1 MKRALILS
9 IALGSTIL
17 FSAVA
22 HADQLSLNTFGRET
36 GLQISTQETQSIWS
50 QLTALGTNQFLGG
63 TIGSF
68 KLDESSMIAGAK
80 AIGTV
85 EFDNFLRTGKLNSS
99 NPDLAN
105 ILSEV
110 MSKGAGFDFSS
121 MINSYTPNGGA
132 LSNQASANI
141 TGGGSA
147 SSADGMCSPDVAQSL
162 VDQGN
167 QHVNERV
174 EIASSEEFGFSDLKQ
189 ATGGTTGFAGMS
201 CMDKLFQNAGS
212 DILFKP
218 PSLGSLT
225 SQINSWSCDRAVGVA
240 EQIAGAFGADGFQ
253 TAAHGGFQADFTM
266 GEAQEM
272 NPLNNFRLSSSD
284 IFGNSFAQFDSL
296 KDNDIKERTNIGRLF
311 R

>member
-1 MKRALILS
+1 MKRSIIFTFAL
-9 IALGSTIL
+9 ASTIL
-17 FSAVA
+17 FSIGAQA
-22 HADQLSLNTFGRET
+22 SDLALKTFERET
-36 GLQISTQETQSIWS
+36 GLPISVQETQTIWS
-50 QLTALGTNQFLGG
+50 QLTSLGTTQFLGG
-63 TIGSF
+63 TIGTF
-68 KLDESSMIAGAK
+68 KLDESSMIAGAR
-80 AIGTV
+80 AIGPS

-99 NPDLAN
+99 NQDVAN
-105 ILSEV
+105 ILSEA
-110 MSKGAGFDFSS
+110 MSKGSGFDFSS
-121 MINSYTPNGGA
+121 IINSFTPNGGA
-132 LSNQASANI
+132 LGNQASANI
-141 TGGGSA
+141 MSSSGA
-147 SSADGMCSPDVAQSL
+147 SNADGMCSPDVAQGL

-174 EIASSEEFGFSDLKQ
+174 EIASSDEFGFSDLKQ

-272 NPLNNFRLSSSD
+272 NPLNNIRLSSSD